1 MRARLGLLV
10 VTAIIACGGPEPFT
24 VLHVKDV
31 AARLAAP
38 GARPTLVD
46 ANGADFRTQEGII
59 PGAILLSSYK
69 TYDAAKELPAA
80 KDAPLVFYCASTY

>member
-1 MRARLGLLV
+1 MTRRLGLLV
-10 VTAIIACGGPEPFT
+10 VAAIIACGGPEPFT

-38 GARPTLVD
+38 GTRPTLVD
-46 ANGADFRTQEGII
+46 ANGTDFRTQEGII

-69 TYDAAKELPAA
+69 NFDPAKELPAA
-80 KDAPLVFYCASTY
+80 KNTPLVFYCASTY